1 MLNRRYLRIKV
12 LQALYAFFSL
22 PANQL
27 KVVEK
32 NMIQSIQRVYDLYL
46 YKISI
51 LLDVLHAAN
60 LNLEKNKAKKLPTE
74 EDLTPN
80 TRFVDNK
87 ALRILTQNI
96 DLKEQLE
103 KKKINWQVNFDD
115 IKKLWRKIKAS
126 DMYENYMAQPE
137 NNFNKD
143 KKFIIQVYE
152 KFIQDEPVFEH
163 LLHEQSIYWYTD
175 MEVVDIN
182 VMKTVNNITEDSGPI
197 NNILL
202 PLIKD
207 EVDDMKFI
215 KELLNKSIVFEKEY
229 SDIIAQK
236 TNNWELERIAL
247 IDIIF
252 MKMAMCELEHFN
264 NIPIKVTLNEYIE
277 LAKNFSTPKS
287 KNFINGILDRVVHEW
302 KKSGRIEKIGRGLKE

>member
-12 LQALYAFFSL
+12 LQALYAYFSL

-60 LNLEKNKAKKLPTE
+60 LNLEKNKAKRLPTE
-74 EDLTPN
+74 EDLNPN
-80 TRFVDNK
+80 TRFIDNK
-87 ALRILTQNI
+87 VLKILNSNI

-115 IKKLWRKIKAS
+115 IKKLWRTIKSS
-126 DMYENYMAQPE
+126 DMYENYMNHPE
-137 NNFNKD
+137 NDFAKD
-143 KKFIIQVYE
+143 RKFIVQVYE

-175 MEVVDIN
+175 MEVVDLS
-182 VMKTVNNITEDSGPI
+182 VMKTFSSIAENTGPI

-215 KELLNKSIVFEKEY
+215 KELLNKTILFEKEY

-236 TNNWELERIAL
+236 TNNWELERIAI
-247 IDIIF
+247 IDIIL
-252 MKMAMCELEHFN
+252 MKMGMCELEHFN
-264 NIPIKVTLNEYIE
+264 SIPVKVTLNEYIE

-287 KNFINGILDRVVHEW
+287 KNFINGILDKVVQEW
-302 KKSGRIEKIGRGLKE
+302 KSKNRIEKIGRGLKE